1 MAITI
6 NGSGT
11 VTGISVGG
19 LPDGIVDAGTLAS
32 NSVETAKIAA
42 NAVTS
47 AKADPA
53 LGKVINS
60 YSRVIT
66 ASSTISNTTSDVIKS
81 PNITPASTSSKFI
94 ITVTFNWS
102 SDNPNTGVFLYRET
116 SGPTYSNLNPTQS
129 IDGNFGT
136 ADGHVLDIDE
146 NHTDNNWSMETWSQ
160 SFIDSPNTTSQIN
173 YTLRFQTAASVT
185 IYVNRT
191 VSSASYNAVTTMNIL
206 ELSS

>member
-1 MAITI
+1 MAIAI

-19 LPDGIVDAGTLAS
+19 LPDGIVDTDM
-32 NSVETAKIAA
+32 IAA

-66 ASSTISNTTSDVIKS
+66 ASSTISNTTSDVIRG
-81 PNITPASTSSKFI
+81 PDITPASTSSKFI
-94 ITVTFNWS
+94 FTVTTNWA
-102 SDNPNTGVFLYRET
+102 SDNPNAGLFLYRET
-116 SGPTYSNLNPTQS
+116 SGPTYSNLDPVQ
-129 IDGNFGT
+129 
-136 ADGHVLDIDE
+136 AVDGHFGDAAGHVKDMDE

-173 YTLRFQTAASVT
+173 YTLRALVASGSTLYINRIETNANYTAVST
-185 IYVNRT
+185 IT
-191 VSSASYNAVTTMNIL
+191 IL